1 MHTMMHTLTMTS
13 VILRRQSLHNV
24 PVDVF
29 NLEQL
34 GTTWNNL
41 EQLGTTWKLMKI
53 SLCVTSPVI
62 QVPEEL

>member
-1 MHTMMHTLTMTS
+1 MTVHAHDAYNDAYADNDIS
-13 VILRRQSLHNV
+13 HPTQTELHNV

-41 EQLGTTWKLMKI
+41 ETHENQ
-53 SLCVTSPVI
+53 PVRHKHGHTG
-62 QVPEEL
+62 L

>member
-13 VILRRQSLHNV
+13 VILRSQSLHYV

-29 NLEQL
+29 
-34 GTTWNNL
+34 NL

-53 SLCVTSPVI
+53 SLCVTSTVI
-62 QVPEEL
+62 QVSEEL

>member
-1 MHTMMHTLTMTS
+1 MMHTMMHTLTMTS
-13 VILRRQSLHNV
+13 VILRSQSLHYV

-41 EQLGTTWKLMKI
+41 EQLGN
-53 SLCVTSPVI
+53 S
-62 QVPEEL
+62 